1 MGYAYTGLIAN
12 PTVFLPWL
20 TSQLKARG
28 VTFLQRTLTSLSELR
43 NLTNAELL
51 VNATGLGAKELVGD
65 GNVYGV
71 RGQTIFVPC
80 AKKDILEQATLH
92 QGSHY
97 TYAIPRPSD
106 GGIILGGVSQR
117 ANTSID
123 PDLGLRPDILKRV
136 NRMTDGRFDWVDLEN
151 PGRDI
156 VGFRP
161 AREGGLRC
169 VREGDVVHAYGVGG
183 LGYVYAFGIAERV
196 VDLVE
201 DDRARL

>member
-1 MGYAYTGLIAN
+1 LIAN

-28 VTFLQRTLTSLSELR
+28 VTFIQRTITSLTELL
-43 NLTNAELL
+43 NLTNASLV
-51 VNATGLGAKELVGD
+51 VNATGLGARELIGD
-65 GNVYGV
+65 EKVHGV

-80 AKKDILEQATLH
+80 EADKLELLAQATLH

-106 GGIILGGVSQR
+106 GGVILGGVSQR
-117 ANTSID
+117 ENTSSV
-123 PDLGLRPDILKRV
+123 PDLKLRPDILKRV
-136 NRMTDGRFDWVDLEN
+136 NELTKGRFDWVDLEN
-151 PGRDI
+151 QGRDI

-169 VREGDVVHAYGVGG
+169 EREGDVVHAYGVGA
-183 LGYVYAFGIAERV
+183 LGYVYAFGVAEKV
-196 VDLVE
+196 LGLVE
-201 DDRARL
+201 GVKARL